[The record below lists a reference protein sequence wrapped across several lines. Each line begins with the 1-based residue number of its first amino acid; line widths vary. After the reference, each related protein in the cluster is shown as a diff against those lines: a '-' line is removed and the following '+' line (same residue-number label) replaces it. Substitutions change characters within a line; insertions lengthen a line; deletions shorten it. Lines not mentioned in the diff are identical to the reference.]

1 MPEGFIESE
10 EWDGLDEDEPDNLDS
25 GEPEESE

>member
-1 MPEGFIESE
+1 MPEGFPESH

-25 GEPEESE
+25 GEPDDED

>member
-1 MPEGFIESE
+1 MPEGFIEGE
-10 EWDGLDEDEPDNLDS
+10 DWDGLDEDEPDNLDE